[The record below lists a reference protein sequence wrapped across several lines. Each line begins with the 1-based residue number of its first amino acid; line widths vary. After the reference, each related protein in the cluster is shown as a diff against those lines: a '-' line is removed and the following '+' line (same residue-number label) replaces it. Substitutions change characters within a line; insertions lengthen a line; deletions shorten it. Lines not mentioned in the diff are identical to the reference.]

1 MKSYRNLHLCSPPW
15 GRWPSVLWLRPATRP
30 WTSRGS
36 SPSRVHWTAAFC
48 TNASQWEE
56 NSASKLYW
64 TATGANSCFSQLPS
78 FHAVPVKEGR
88 HLLVGHEFDG
98 RLRGDLQHVDAV
110 PSPQGRGAAL
120 FQHLLEA
127 ADQADLVA
135 LGRVHL
141 HKAIVNE
148 SEKWDIYSV
157 S

>member
-1 MKSYRNLHLCSPPW
+1 MQTA
-15 GRWPSVLWLRPATRP
+15 V
-30 WTSRGS
+30 SR
-36 SPSRVHWTAAFC
+36 
-48 TNASQWEE
+48 
-56 NSASKLYW
+56 
-64 TATGANSCFSQLPS
+64 S
-78 FHAVPVKEGR
+78 FHAVRVKEGR

-98 RLRGDLQHVDAV
+98 RLGGDLQHVDAV

-148 SEKWDIYSV
+148 REKLKSETLIVCRRLVCVESLLGY
-157 S
+157 